1 MKTKILVLAASVM
14 LIAGCSVKSSDDV
27 KKETDEIIKK
37 SRQDMEELTNS
48 LYRGG
53 QPGKITVKGIIVK
66 KDGDQ
71 MLLDDRVK
79 VEQVSGKG
87 NRGVSQTMVS
97 EKNKAALTEAVD
109 PKSLATLVESKKYI
123 NMGCENIPAS
133 EIEGLEL
140 EPGTAH
146 TDSVISLSAKK
157 IFICGEQKIN
167 QSFVTLS
174 ADKLIL
180 NNASLSI
187 KGIVGNLSVSASNI
201 VLIGSSSVA
210 TAGLESTISVM
221 DAPSLDFTVATAI
234 SADGTLKIASTGGNC
249 VQKDEKK

>member
-1 MKTKILVLAASVM
+1 MKTIIFMLAASVM
-14 LIAGCSVKSSDDV
+14 LIAGCNVKSSDDV

-37 SRQDMEELTNS
+37 SQQDIEELTNS

-66 KDGDQ
+66 KDADQ

-79 VEQVSGKG
+79 VEQIGGKG

-97 EKNKAALTEAVD
+97 EKNNAVLTETVD
-109 PKSLATLVESKKYI
+109 SKSLATLGESKKYI

-140 EPGTAH
+140 EPSIAL

-157 IFICGEQKIN
+157 IFVCGEQKIT

-174 ADKLIL
+174 ADELVL

-187 KGIVGNLSVSASNI
+187 KGVVGNLSISASNI
-201 VLIGSSSVA
+201 ILIGSSSVA
-210 TAGLESTISVM
+210 TAGVESTISVL
-221 DAPSLDFTVATAI
+221 DAPSQDFTVATTI
-234 SADGTLKIASTGGNC
+234 SGDGTLKIASIGGNC
-249 VQKDEKK
+249 VQKDKKK